1 VSDTPTMGN
10 IWIREVLVI
19 VRNCD
24 LGCNCLTVPNV
35 CTSCKTEYGIDYYL
49 ATNAISCGVNCGF
62 GEYKGSGTDMYKC
75 KTCPP
80 SCLTCTGPGVDG
92 DGNANQ
98 CQMCKNNGTHDY
110 YLQQGTTTCSI
121 TACLGTQFVDTG
133 NVCTNCPTGCAVCA
147 GNAVTNGSGTRCT
160 ACSGTYYLQHGTTT
174 CSVGC
179 TTGYYNGTGAD
190 ANKCLQC
197 DSTCAS
203 CTDGTTQC
211 TTCASGTPLKQT
223 DGTCVASCLGNQFT
237 LSSDCTD
244 CPTGCAA
251 CTGNAVTGGSGTQ
264 CTACSGTYYLQHG
277 TTTCSVGCTTGYY
290 NGTGADANK
299 CLQCDSTCASCT
311 DGTTQCTTC
320 ASGTPL
326 KQTDGTCVASC
337 LGNQF
342 TLSSDCTDCPTG
354 CAACTGNAVTGG
366 SGTQCT
372 ACSGTYYLQHG
383 TTTCS
388 VGCTTGYYNGT
399 GADANKCLQCDST
412 CASCTDGTTQCTTCA
427 SGTPLKQTDGTCVA
441 SCLGN
446 QFTLSSNCVNC
457 PPSCSTCTGA
467 GVDGDGNANQC
478 QSCQNDGDSDYYLQ
492 QGTTTCSIT
501 ACLGTQ
507 FVATGNICTN
517 CPTGCAVCTGNAVTD
532 GSGTQCTACSGTYYL
547 QHGTTTCSVGCTT
560 GYYNGTGADANKC
573 LQCDSTCASCTD
585 GTTQCTTCASGTPL
599 KQTDGTCVASCL
611 GNQFTLSSD
620 CTDCPT
626 GCAALHWKR
635 GNWWIWDTMHSLL
648 WDILPPAWHYHVLC
662 GMHNR
667 ILQRNRSGCEQMPS
681 V

>member
-1 VSDTPTMGN
+1 
-10 IWIREVLVI
+10 
-19 VRNCD
+19 
-24 LGCNCLTVPNV
+24 
-35 CTSCKTEYGIDYYL
+35 
-49 ATNAISCGVNCGF
+49 
-62 GEYKGSGTDMYKC
+62 
-75 KTCPP
+75 
-80 SCLTCTGPGVDG
+80 
-92 DGNANQ
+92 
-98 CQMCKNNGTHDY
+98 
-110 YLQQGTTTCSI
+110 
-121 TACLGTQFVDTG
+121 
-133 NVCTNCPTGCAVCA
+133 
-147 GNAVTNGSGTRCT
+147 
-160 ACSGTYYLQHGTTT
+160 
-174 CSVGC
+174 
-179 TTGYYNGTGAD
+179 
-190 ANKCLQC
+190 
-197 DSTCAS
+197 
-203 CTDGTTQC
+203 
-211 TTCASGTPLKQT
+211 
-223 DGTCVASCLGNQFT
+223 
-237 LSSDCTD
+237 
-244 CPTGCAA
+244 
-251 CTGNAVTGGSGTQ
+251 
-264 CTACSGTYYLQHG
+264 
-277 TTTCSVGCTTGYY
+277 
-290 NGTGADANK
+290 
-299 CLQCDSTCASCT
+299 
-311 DGTTQCTTC
+311 
-320 ASGTPL
+320 
-326 KQTDGTCVASC
+326 VASC

-457 PPSCSTCTGA
+457 PPSCSTCTGP

-492 QGTTTCSIT
+492 QGTTTCSRT

-507 FVATGNICTN
+507 FVATGNVCTN
-517 CPTGCAVCTGNAVTD
+517 
-532 GSGTQCTACSGTYYL
+532 
-547 QHGTTTCSVGCTT
+547 
-560 GYYNGTGADANKC
+560 
-573 LQCDSTCASCTD
+573 
-585 GTTQCTTCASGTPL
+585 
-599 KQTDGTCVASCL
+599 
-611 GNQFTLSSD
+611 
-620 CTDCPT
+620 CPT

-648 WDILPPAWHYHVLC
+648 WDILPPAWHHHVLC